1 MAILLASSQM
11 EEARL
16 EVGFLSESRIKS
28 WIKIFSFIF
37 EGDVPTVFPVQM
49 SSKGNFTW
57 LRG

>member
-37 EGDVPTVFPVQM
+37 EGDVPTVCPVQM
-49 SSKGNFTW
+49 SSKGNNFT
-57 LRG
+57 